1 MTQSKNNF
9 SGLHHVSLLVSDLQR
24 SSNFYIDVLGLEQD
38 DSRPKLPFPGIW
50 LKIGAQQI
58 HLLCLDKIT
67 TGTGAEHPG
76 RDSHCAFS
84 VSDINMIEEAL
95 KQQGIP
101 YHMSKSGRRALF
113 CRDPDGNGLE
123 FVELQTE

>member
-1 MTQSKNNF
+1 MTLLKNNI

-24 SSNFYIDVLGLEQD
+24 STNFYIHVLGLEQD
-38 DSRPKLPFPGIW
+38 ESRPELPFQGMW
-50 LKIGAQQI
+50 FKIGAQQI
-58 HLLCLDKIT
+58 HLLCLDKIAS
-67 TGTGAEHPG
+67 GTGAEHPG

-84 VSDINMIEEAL
+84 VSNINMIEEAL
-95 KQQGIP
+95 KQEGIP

-123 FVELQTE
+123 FVELAI